1 MYNKK
6 SRHRAGFNYLG
17 LYVGV
22 FASDIGVVTQ
32 ITQISQIIV
41 ASDEWLETL
50 CRIKICEIREICVR
64 LEQHA

>member
-17 LYVGV
+17 LNVSVLAG
-22 FASDIGVVTQ
+22 DIGVVTQ

-41 ASDEWLETL
+41 ASDEWLEIL
-50 CRIKICEIREICVR
+50 CRVHIY
-64 LEQHA
+64 L

>member
-6 SRHRAGFNYLG
+6 SRHGAGFNYLG

-22 FASDIGVVTQ
+22 LAGDIGVVTQ

-41 ASDEWLETL
+41 ASDEWLEIL
-50 CRIKICEIREICVR
+50 CRVHIY
-64 LEQHA
+64 L